1 MMSSASK
8 YSGRMPPTPTLHFMC
23 GKAGA
28 GKSTIAGVVAHD
40 HTAILISEDIW
51 LMRLFGDQMKTFDDY
66 IRFSR
71 KLKTVVGPLATDLLN
86 AGHSVVLDFQA
97 NTKAG
102 RSWFR
107 SVFEQAGA
115 AHVLHFVTTSD
126 QVCLERIAKRN
137 AERPEGSHQL
147 TAEDFTYVSSFFE
160 APEDAEGFNVKTY

>member
-1 MMSSASK
+1 
-8 YSGRMPPTPTLHFMC
+8 
-23 GKAGA
+23 
-28 GKSTIAGVVAHD
+28 
-40 HTAILISEDIW
+40 
-51 LMRLFGDQMKTFDDY
+51 MRLFGDQMKTFDDY